1 MPNPTLPTPETWL
14 QRARQLVA
22 DRKLDL
28 STDED
33 LSLAVMNLISAEEHL
48 FFSGSKTGDAT
59 YYAQLAAV
67 RQLRQHYLRQLLPRY
82 EGEVWCTCKHLLSA
96 CMRLLEVGTKR
107 QEHDPDAA
115 ASCFRHAYALY
126 AQFWSLKLKMADV
139 AVPPAAPATAAVPPP
154 PTNQAAVEEF
164 LKKLVDCCGE

>member
-1 MPNPTLPTPETWL
+1 MPTPLPESPETWL

-48 FFSGSKTGDAT
+48 FFSGAKTGDAT
-59 YYAQLAAV
+59 YYAQLSAV

-96 CMRLLEVGTKR
+96 SMRLLEVGTKR

-139 AVPPAAPATAAVPPP
+139 SVPPAKATAAVPQP
-154 PTNQAAVEEF
+154 PTNQAAIEEF
-164 LKKLVDCCGE
+164 LTKLVDCCGE